1 MARLGPGLGLGGA
14 DEMAEEQRV
23 RQRADATGDG
33 RDRRGDPARRFEVDV
48 AYELAVDDVDAD
60 VDHDRTGLEHVPGD
74 EAGVAG
80 SDDDDVGRPD
90 VRREVG
96 RP

>member
-1 MARLGPGLGLGGA
+1 MAFVSGPTPPGTGVIAEATRL
-14 DEMAEEQRV
+14 AE
-23 RQRADATGDG
+23 
-33 RDRRGDPARRFEVDV
+33 FEVDV

-80 SDDDDVGRPD
+80 SDDDDVGHTD
-90 VRREVG
+90 VRREVAPCVSG
-96 RP
+96 TR